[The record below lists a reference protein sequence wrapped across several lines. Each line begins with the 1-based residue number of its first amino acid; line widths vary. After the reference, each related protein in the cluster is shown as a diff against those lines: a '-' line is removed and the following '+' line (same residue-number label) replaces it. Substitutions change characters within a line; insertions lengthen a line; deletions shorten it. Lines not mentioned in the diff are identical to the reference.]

1 MILPFLINTAG
12 WMLTE
17 NGRQPWIVQG
27 LMLTKNGVSSS
38 VSATD
43 IWISLVVF
51 YLIYAVLGVAD
62 TWLMIRYGRRSI
74 GDDPLAKLT
83 SEGESPGS
91 TGTGTSTSPDA
102 ELDSSHEDEDD
113 LALVY

>member
-1 MILPFLINTAG
+1 
-12 WMLTE
+12 MLTE

-51 YLIYAVLGVAD
+51 YLIFAVLGVAD
-62 TWLMIRYGRRSI
+62 GWLMIRFGRRSI
-74 GDDPLAKLT
+74 GDDPLAKIT
-83 SEGESPGS
+83 SEGESPGG
-91 TGTGTSTSPDA
+91 TGMGTGTTSTDA
-102 ELDSSHEDEDD
+102 ESASSHEDEDD